1 MATSSVIPGYKA
13 ALVAALAARAGLS
26 ATTVAYAWPGPS
38 ATAEMIACST
48 SRSSQDFANIKA
60 GRKHR
65 NEDAEID
72 AVVWVFQGGGTPV
85 DADDT
90 EARSFAMAA
99 EVEGELADDPTLGGV
114 CEWSRIARVEAELV
128 PFEKG
133 WASQLILTLAVRAR
147 LT

>member
-1 MATSSVIPGYKA
+1 MPTSSVIPAFKS
-13 ALVAALAARAGLS
+13 ALISALSARAGL
-26 ATTVAYAWPGPS
+26 AGVTVTYAWPGPS
-38 ATAEMIACST
+38 AKPEMVACST
-48 SRSSQDFANIKA
+48 SRSTQDFANIKA

-65 NEDAEID
+65 NEDAEVD
-72 AVVWVFQGGGTPV
+72 VVVWVFQGGGTPV
-85 DADDT
+85 ASDVT